1 MRCSDKRRARAAIRR
16 VDDWTTG
23 RARRDRDD
31 KYAFVVGY
39 NANKT
44 RRLEASRVDAGARRR
59 RRRDERARAARR
71 ARRSRW
77 TARRRL
83 HAGSLAL
90 FLHLLRGGGAT
101 GLDFLLL
108 GRVLRAKL
116 LGRERLLVGA
126 FVGVPVGLAGDGIL
140 ESGAASGRR
149 DDDGARF
156 VSLPRFEF
164 FRVVATSSNP
174 RARPRAI
181 STTPSSS
188 SSSSSSASS
197 TSPRR
202 RRRDVDDEKISVATP
217 LDPPSRAS
225 RRRISPVP
233 TRVASRAP
241 ARRARVTHRGAHRAP
256 SRVASSSRPA
266 SRDLASRRASLETH
280 RAETLRLNCAGAF
293 ARTAAEE
300 VTRANIV
307 SERACV
313 CVARGRRARA
323 G

>member
-1 MRCSDKRRARAAIRR
+1 MIN
-16 VDDWTTG
+16 
-23 RARRDRDD
+23 

-164 FRVVATSSNP
+164 FRVVATSSTP

-197 TSPRR
+197 TSRRR

-233 TRVASRAP
+233 TRVASRSP
-241 ARRARVTHRGAHRAP
+241 ARRARARARARVTHRGAHRAP
-256 SRVASSSRPA
+256 WVASSRRPA

>member
-1 MRCSDKRRARAAIRR
+1 MRCSDKRRARAAIRQ

-116 LGRERLLVGA
+116 LGRERLLGGA

-188 SSSSSSASS
+188 SSSA
-197 TSPRR
+197 SPRR
-202 RRRDVDDEKISVATP
+202 RRRGDDDAATSTTRKF
-217 LDPPSRAS
+217 PSRLPSTRPRARRAAVFLPFRRAS
-225 RRRISPVP
+225 RRVRP
-233 TRVASRAP
+233 RVARSP
-241 ARRARVTHRGAHRAP
+241 A
-256 SRVASSSRPA
+256 
-266 SRDLASRRASLETH
+266 
-280 RAETLRLNCAGAF
+280 
-293 ARTAAEE
+293 
-300 VTRANIV
+300 
-307 SERACV
+307 
-313 CVARGRRARA
+313 RARA
-323 G
+323 RNA

>member
-16 VDDWTTG
+16 FDDWTTG

-156 VSLPRFEF
+156 VSLPRF
-164 FRVVATSSNP
+164 RVVATSSNP

-202 RRRDVDDEKISVATP
+202 RRRDVDDEKISLATP

-241 ARRARVTHRGAHRAP
+241 ARRA
-256 SRVASSSRPA
+256 
-266 SRDLASRRASLETH
+266 
-280 RAETLRLNCAGAF
+280 F
-293 ARTAAEE
+293 A
-300 VTRANIV
+300 
-307 SERACV
+307 
-313 CVARGRRARA
+313 RARA
-323 G
+323 RA

>member
-1 MRCSDKRRARAAIRR
+1 MSNESARCDDICDVRTNGARAPRFDESTI
-16 VDDWTTG
+16 G
-23 RARRDRDD
+23 RRDARDAIVMIN

-197 TSPRR
+197 TSRRR

-233 TRVASRAP
+233 TRVASRSP
-241 ARRARVTHRGAHRAP
+241 ARRARA
-256 SRVASSSRPA
+256 
-266 SRDLASRRASLETH
+266 
-280 RAETLRLNCAGAF
+280 
-293 ARTAAEE
+293 
-300 VTRANIV
+300 
-307 SERACV
+307 
-313 CVARGRRARA
+313 RARA
-323 G
+323 RA

>member
-1 MRCSDKRRARAAIRR
+1 MRIQCAVGFHGRVAPDAVYVRFEGCSMSNESARCDDICDVRTNGARAPRFGESTI
-16 VDDWTTG
+16 G
-23 RARRDRDD
+23 RRDARDAIVMIN

-164 FRVVATSSNP
+164 FRVVATSSTP

-197 TSPRR
+197 TSRRR

-233 TRVASRAP
+233 TRVASRSP
-241 ARRARVTHRGAHRAP
+241 ARRARA
-256 SRVASSSRPA
+256 
-266 SRDLASRRASLETH
+266 
-280 RAETLRLNCAGAF
+280 
-293 ARTAAEE
+293 
-300 VTRANIV
+300 
-307 SERACV
+307 
-313 CVARGRRARA
+313 RARA
-323 G
+323 RA